1 MVDRRV
7 NMLYPLVIACLVAV
21 IVITVYFCCFNSLTT
36 VLVVRHA
43 EKAETPA
50 DNPPLTSRGQARAE
64 ALVDVVRDAGVGAI
78 YATEFCRTTQTA
90 QPLALNLSLPV
101 NVQQNT
107 LAGDQL
113 AGCNPAITATVDLLP
128 ADIGTIPE
136 LVDHVLGNHRGKIIL
151 IAGHSNTVPQI
162 VEELGAPS
170 LCPDFFPLTNNSC
183 LIPDDEFDNLFIVT
197 VPRFFGTVKIAKTK
211 YGD

>member
-1 MVDRRV
+1 MADRRV

-50 DNPPLTSRGQARAE
+50 DNPPLTSQGQARAE
-64 ALVDVVRDAGVGAI
+64 ALVDVAGDAGVGAV
-78 YATEFCRTTQTA
+78 YATEFCRTAQTA
-90 QPLALNLSLPV
+90 QPLAAQLGLPI
-101 NVQQNT
+101 NVQENT
-107 LAGDQL
+107 LPDDQL
-113 AGCNPAITATVDLLP
+113 ANCNPPIDATVNRL
-128 ADIGTIPE
+128 AAEIGTPAE

-162 VEELGAPS
+162 VEELGAPRRYAPTTSRLRAALASFLMVNSTTCS
-170 LCPDFFPLTNNSC
+170 L
-183 LIPDDEFDNLFIVT
+183 
-197 VPRFFGTVKIAKTK
+197 
-211 YGD
+211 